1 MKKYLCL
8 LSVSLILSSCKGGAA
23 VAIATSKL
31 AKTDV
36 GQNILLT
43 IIYELLCTALPFF
56 CAMLIQLPREQ
67 FKSKEDYKGLA
78 VLSAIVGGVSLICY
92 ITPEIVSAL
101 YALAVIICIPVLMKK
116 GIGVSWGRAFGTL
129 GLFMLFS
136 LIMSLILDG
145 IFG

>member
-8 LSVSLILSSCKGGAA
+8 LSVSLILSSCKGAA
-23 VAIATSKL
+23 GVGLVASKL
-31 AKTDV
+31 AKTDE
-36 GQNILLT
+36 GQIILLT
-43 IIYELLCTALPFF
+43 IIYELLCTALPLF
-56 CAMLIQLPREQ
+56 CALLIQLPKEQ
-67 FKSKEDYKGLA
+67 LKSKEDYKALA

-92 ITPEIVSAL
+92 ITPDIVSAL
-101 YALAVIICIPVLMKK
+101 FALAVLICIPVLMKK
-116 GIGVSWGRAFGTL
+116 ISGVSWGRAFGTL